1 MRRALIFA
9 CVLTALAAAFT
20 PMAGG
25 EALRR
30 NPAND
35 PQLVHRQIEGSRYD
49 EARRCIRGERPGTRA
64 LERWL
69 DLHFLGVSWG
79 SYRCER
85 WGPGSASLHAEGR
98 ALDWH
103 LDAGNPRQRRNAMR
117 LIDLLLAP
125 DRTGEP
131 TALARRMGVQGLI
144 FNCRQWFAGMS
155 GLDRYSYCFAAN
167 GRRRRHLNRTEAH
180 MDHVHIELTWAGARM
195 RTSFWRWG
203 SRR

>member
-1 MRRALIFA
+1 MAPRVVLLAFLLVALLA
-9 CVLTALAAAFT
+9 PASAQAAGNPADALAATAIDPYRYDHAKSCRKSPPAGT
-20 PMAGG
+20 VALKTWLEANAGG
-25 EALRR
+25 TFW
-30 NPAND
+30 
-35 PQLVHRQIEGSRYD
+35 
-49 EARRCIRGERPGTRA
+49 GTM
-64 LERWL
+64 
-69 DLHFLGVSWG
+69 
-79 SYRCER
+79 RCER
-85 WGPGSASLHAEGR
+85 WGKDSASLHAEGR